1 MTWDEDPLCSSLVHQ
16 YLQARHPSLA
26 TEFSSTHNP
35 PQCVFPLQ
43 DVLRKW
49 EEIQLVRS
57 LVQQHL
63 EKVAPSLVQDFTP
76 TFMRHQSNV
85 TLQQVFSKFEGAQF
99 ERSLVLQ
106 HLESVTPALAVEF
119 RQRYFCPQK
128 PPKQLIIILKEA
140 AKIHLVSFNGERQS
154 QDSCQD
160 EVKNKKLGANP
171 KTFTEAEEARISEA
185 IEKNES
191 IGRIAK
197 EMGRTYR
204 STLAKIW
211 RRKQAITTMAKGRF
225 SAQEDSR
232 TRLAVENGED
242 YREVNVN
249 KLLPQNLDVTVLSS

>member
-1 MTWDEDPLCSSLVHQ
+1 MRSMTWESNPLCSSLVYQ

-35 PQCVFPLQ
+35 PQPVVLLQ
-43 DVLRKW
+43 DVLRKR
-49 EEIQLVRS
+49 EETQLVSS

-76 TFMRHQSNV
+76 TFMHHQSNV
-85 TLQQVFSKFEGAQF
+85 TLQQVLSKFEGTQL
-99 ERSLVLQ
+99 ERSLVFQ
-106 HLESVTPALAVEF
+106 HLELVTPALAVEF

-140 AKIHLVSFNGERQS
+140 AKINLVSFNGVRQS
-154 QDSCQD
+154 QNRCQD

-191 IGRIAK
+191 IGRVAK

-204 STLAKIW
+204 SILAKIW

-225 SAQEDSR
+225 SAVEDAR
-232 TRLAVENGED
+232 TRLAVENEED
-242 YREVNVN
+242 YREVIVN
-249 KLLPQNLDVTVLSS
+249 K

>member
-1 MTWDEDPLCSSLVHQ
+1 MTWESDPLCSSLVYQ
-16 YLQARHPSLA
+16 YLQTRYPSLA

-35 PQCVFPLQ
+35 PQPVILLQ

-49 EEIQLVRS
+49 EETQLVRS

-63 EKVAPSLVQDFTP
+63 EKMAPSLVQDFTP
-76 TFMRHQSNV
+76 TFMHHQSNV
-85 TLQQVFSKFEGAQF
+85 TLQQILSKFEGTQL

-140 AKIHLVSFNGERQS
+140 AKTHLVTLKGVRQS
-154 QDSCQD
+154 QGSCQEE

-191 IGRIAK
+191 IGRVAK

-204 STLAKIW
+204 SILAKIW

-225 SAQEDSR
+225 SAVEYSR
-232 TRLAVENGED
+232 TRLAVKNGED
-242 YREVNVN
+242 YREVIVN
-249 KLLPQNLDVTVLSS
+249 K

>member
-1 MTWDEDPLCSSLVHQ
+1 MRSMTRESDPLCSSLVYQ

-35 PQCVFPLQ
+35 PQPVVLLQ

-49 EEIQLVRS
+49 EETQLVRS

-63 EKVAPSLVQDFTP
+63 EKVAPSLVQDLTP
-76 TFMRHQSNV
+76 TFMHHQSTV
-85 TLQQVFSKFEGAQF
+85 TLQQVLSKFEGTQL

-140 AKIHLVSFNGERQS
+140 AKIHLVSFNGARQS
-154 QDSCQD
+154 QDSCQ
-160 EVKNKKLGANP
+160 EEAKNKKLGANP

-191 IGRIAK
+191 IGRVAK

-204 STLAKIW
+204 SILAKIW
-211 RRKQAITTMAKGRF
+211 RRKQAITTMTKGRF
-225 SAQEDSR
+225 SALEDAR

-242 YREVNVN
+242 YREVIVN
-249 KLLPQNLDVTVLSS
+249 K

>member
-1 MTWDEDPLCSSLVHQ
+1 MRIMTWESDPLCSSLVYQ
-16 YLQARHPSLA
+16 YLQTRHPSLA

-35 PQCVFPLQ
+35 PQPVVLLQ

-49 EEIQLVRS
+49 EETQLVRS

-63 EKVAPSLVQDFTP
+63 EKVAPSLVQDLTP
-76 TFMRHQSNV
+76 TFMHYQSNV
-85 TLQQVFSKFEGAQF
+85 TLQQVLSKFEGTQL

-119 RQRYFCPQK
+119 RQRYFCPKK

-140 AKIHLVSFNGERQS
+140 AKIHFVSFNGARQS

-191 IGRIAK
+191 IGRVAK

-204 STLAKIW
+204 SILAKIW

-225 SAQEDSR
+225 SALEDSR

-242 YREVNVN
+242 YRGVIVN
-249 KLLPQNLDVTVLSS
+249 K